1 MGKIQDEFQNSR
13 WVTEWRHYIQSQRI
27 QGKTMMEVGW
37 CVIAWRRKCWTPQ
50 VETPVLLLFNGFCVI
65 QTCKLLCFSFFTY
78 SRGRILLQLS
88 PLTTGK
94 VKGEIW
100 LVSDVLLLSFH
111 LTWLPSSW
119 QCFKAACVLSGSFSL
134 APEALLSMLS
144 TQDDD
149 NDWHYVISGG
159 PWF

>member
-1 MGKIQDEFQNSR
+1 M
-13 WVTEWRHYIQSQRI
+13 
-27 QGKTMMEVGW
+27 
-37 CVIAWRRKCWTPQ
+37 
-50 VETPVLLLFNGFCVI
+50 
-65 QTCKLLCFSFFTY
+65 Y

-100 LVSDVLLLSFH
+100 LVSDVLLPSFH

-144 TQDDD
+144 AQDGD
-149 NDWHYVISGG
+149 NDSDIMLYLVVPDFNVGLLEG
-159 PWF
+159 V